1 MFVHL
6 AKRIAMPGETSVTKC
21 GWNAVDGYV
30 SAGCA
35 DGLVKVLK
43 LEIPETGDARSR
55 GVAGQAQL
63 TKNQTLE
70 GHSNAISSIAWN
82 ERFGK
87 LTTADSNGTVI
98 VWVDSAQS
106 EFVQDMLNNRT
117 KNRISDMKWN
127 STGQMICIGHEDGN
141 VIIGSVEGSRIA
153 GKSLKNNKLA
163 KVEWS
168 PDSRLLLFG
177 FVRGEIHIYDVKL
190 NYLAPIQIFCIREG
204 VPSAEIAGIEWYDGS
219 NGLMSAN
226 CKSLVICYENG
237 AMQLMSR
244 EDDPSP
250 IILDVDMHVV
260 SIKWND
266 NGSMLAVAGYQTT
279 GDKTH
284 NFINF
289 YSPWGEHL
297 RSLKVTGKT
306 ISDCAWEAH
315 SLRIVIAIDNFIYFA
330 NCRLDYKWCYI
341 QDTVIYSFYTCTRPE
356 HIVVFWN
363 TKTNEVHYRYVR
375 NLLGIGG
382 YGSYCCIGALVERIA
397 PPMNNAIADT
407 HVILLC
413 NSIGITIE
421 SKYVPFQPV
430 HICVTESYAIISAK
444 SLIYIWGISGFI
456 GSQMVKKQPFEK
468 FIQIDDPATVRQGD
482 ELQSSLMAN
491 ETEDPI
497 TSISATDKWFFVARS
512 SGLVLRYSLPA
523 CNLMEKIECQF
534 HISKIAL
541 NPIATLM
548 SVIDINGNCMLI
560 DLESK
565 EPRDEITNFKKSDV
579 WNVIW
584 AKDLPDSFAIMEKT
598 KISFVR
604 GTETEEAVP
613 CSGYVCDYNN
623 LQVKVVMLDEIM
635 KMHLRGVQ
643 APSSDYITIYDNK
656 LLRDM
661 KTASEKL
668 PLEQVSSLIEK
679 DPHPQLWRALAEEA
693 LNHLDIK
700 VAEHAFV
707 KVHDYYGLQFLRRL
721 QQFQGEQLKR
731 AEIAAF
737 LKRDEEVEKIYIHM
751 DRKDLAYQLRRKLG
765 DWFRVVQI
773 LQSGTVASDAMQN
786 EAWNELGDFYYDRQ
800 QWATAV
806 KYYEQS
812 GNNSQAF
819 HCYALV
825 EDYVALEKL
834 SRSLQENDPLLKPI
848 GDTFATVGLS
858 EQAVDAYKRCN
869 RVQEA
874 VQMCIEFSQW
884 DMGIELAR
892 QYNLNDVK
900 SLLTRQAKTL
910 LSQNKP
916 FDAIELYKKSA
927 NYLEAAK
934 ILYGIAENH
943 SKENRPLLI
952 KKKMYILCGLLIEK
966 YRTAMKTTS
975 RKEKKSTATIS
986 ASDALQGLLTEETTG
1001 SGGVS
1006 DTQLIDNV
1014 WRPAEAY
1021 HFYIL
1026 AQQQFKANN
1035 ADGALRSALTLS
1047 EYEDIIPVQTIYN
1060 LIALCAT
1067 SCGAFSTAS
1076 KAFLKLED
1084 DSSINE
1090 EDRKEYQKLAFQIFL
1105 SHICICH
1112 FTMTYTNQQPLH
1124 VHNLNKNSLVPW
1136 TKSHQNHTYDWNNEQ
1151 EEYRIPIIQLTP
1163 RSDRSY
1169 DIEKEKSAS
1178 IKNHIKIQEPP
1189 INDYFKPSLFACL
1202 TCFWMIAGIVCLI
1215 QSIKIRKI
1223 LKKNNQQYNDEAKR
1237 RSNCLYTNLILTSQP
1252 KDKRP
1257 VLSGQ
1262 CPQCSHRIND
1272 WCLNCPQCDWRFPP
1286 CIVTGRPIIEY
1297 AFWICPAC
1305 KHRALQNE
1313 MARLDICPFCHSSV
1327 NG

>member
-6 AKRIAMPGETSVTKC
+6 AKRIAMPNDTPVTKC

-43 LEIPETGDARSR
+43 LEIPEIGDARIR

-70 GHSNAISSIAWN
+70 GHVSSISSIAWN
-82 ERFGK
+82 EQFGK
-87 LTTADSNGTVI
+87 LTTADANGTVI
-98 VWVDSAQS
+98 VWVDGPQN

-127 STGQMICIGHEDGN
+127 SNGQMICIGHEDGN

-153 GKSLKNNKLA
+153 GKSLTNNKLA

-168 PDSRLLLFG
+168 PDSHLLLFG
-177 FVRGEIHIYDVKL
+177 FVRGEIHIYDFKL
-190 NYLAPIQIFCIREG
+190 NYIGPVHIFCIREG
-204 VPSAEIAGIEWYDGS
+204 VPSAEIAGIEWYDGR
-219 NGLMSAN
+219 NGLMSMN
-226 CKSLVICYENG
+226 SKSLVICYENG

-250 IILDVDMHVV
+250 IVLDVDMHVV
-260 SIKWND
+260 SVKWND
-266 NGSMLAVAGYQTT
+266 NGSMLAVAGYQST
-279 GDKTH
+279 GDKIH
-284 NFINF
+284 NFIHF

-297 RSLKVTGKT
+297 RSLKVTGKS

-315 SLRIVIAIDNFIYFA
+315 SLRLVIAIDNFIYFA

-375 NLLGIGG
+375 NLLTLGG
-382 YGSYCCIGALVERIA
+382 YGSYCCIGSFIERA
-397 PPMNNAIADT
+397 SSTNNTLTDT

-413 NSIGITIE
+413 NSIGVTIE
-421 SKYVPFQPV
+421 SKYIPFQPI
-430 HICVTESYAIISAK
+430 HIYVTQTYAIISAK
-444 SLIYIWGISGFI
+444 SLIFIWGISGFI
-456 GSQMVKKQPFEK
+456 GSQMIKKQPYEK
-468 FIQIDDPATVRQGD
+468 FIQIDDPATVRHGD
-482 ELQSSLMAN
+482 ELQLSLMAN
-491 ETEDPI
+491 LDGMETEDPI
-497 TSISATDKWFFVARS
+497 TSICGSDKWFFVART
-512 SGLVLRYSLPA
+512 SGVVLRYALPA
-523 CNLMEKIECQF
+523 CTLMEKIECQF
-534 HISKIAL
+534 RISKIAL
-541 NPIATLM
+541 NSIATLM
-548 SVIDINGNCMLI
+548 SIIDTNGNCMLI
-560 DLESK
+560 DMESK
-565 EPRDEITNFKKSDV
+565 EPREDIANFKKTDV
-579 WNVIW
+579 WNVVW
-584 AKDLPDSFAIMEKT
+584 ANDLPDSFAVMEKT

-604 GTETEEAVP
+604 GTDIEEAVP
-613 CSGYVCDYNN
+613 CSGYICDYNN

-635 KMHLRGVQ
+635 KMHVKGVQ

-661 KTASEKL
+661 KTACEKL

-679 DPHPQLWRALAEEA
+679 DPHSQLWRTLAEEA

-707 KVHDYYGLQFLRRL
+707 KIHDYYGLQFLRRL

-737 LKRDEEVEKIYIHM
+737 LKQDDEVEKIYVHM

-773 LQSGTVASDAMQN
+773 LQSGAIASDAMQN

-800 QWATAV
+800 QWATAA

-812 GNNSQAF
+812 GNNSQLF
-819 HCYALV
+819 YCYTFID
-825 EDYVALEKL
+825 DYSALEKL
-834 SRSLQENDPLLKPI
+834 SQSLQENDPLLKPI
-848 GDTFATVGLS
+848 ADTFAGVGLC

-869 RVQEA
+869 RIQEA
-874 VQMCIEFSQW
+874 VQMCIELSQW

-892 QYNLNDVK
+892 HYNLSDLK
-900 SLLTRQAKTL
+900 ALLTRQAKTL

-934 ILYGIAENH
+934 ILYEIAENH
-943 SKENRPLLI
+943 SKENRSLLM
-952 KKKMYILCGLLIEK
+952 KKKMYILCGLLVEQ

-975 RKEKKSTATIS
+975 RREKKSTAAIS

-1006 DTQLIDNV
+1006 DTQLLDNV

-1026 AQQQFKANN
+1026 AQRQFKANN
-1035 ADGALRSALTLS
+1035 PEAALRSALTLT
-1047 EYEDIIPVQTIYN
+1047 EYEDILPVQTIYN

-1067 SCGAFSTAS
+1067 SCGAFNTAS

-1084 DSSINE
+1084 DPSINE

-1105 SHICICH
+1105 RTHYNHI
-1112 FTMTYTNQQPLH
+1112 FNW
-1124 VHNLNKNSLVPW
+1124 NLYKN
-1136 TKSHQNHTYDWNNEQ
+1136 DQ
-1151 EEYRIPIIQLTP
+1151 EEYCIPIIESSPIL
-1163 RSDRSY
+1163 DRPYCFDKKKRLSKNQIM
-1169 DIEKEKSAS
+1169 IEESP
-1178 IKNHIKIQEPP
+1178 IK
-1189 INDYFKPSLFACL
+1189 DYFKASLCACL
-1202 TCFWMIAGIVCLI
+1202 SFFWMFAGIVCLI
-1215 QSIKIRKI
+1215 QSIKIRHL
-1223 LKKNNQQYNDEAKR
+1223 LKRNNSQFNDEAR
-1237 RSNCLYTNLILTSQP
+1237 QLSNRLYTNLVLTYVFGIVIIG
-1252 KDKRP
+1252 
-1257 VLSGQ
+1257 VL
-1262 CPQCSHRIND
+1262 IMTV
-1272 WCLNCPQCDWRFPP
+1272 LVTF
-1286 CIVTGRPIIEY
+1286 IVGIKGY
-1297 AFWICPAC
+1297 FS
-1305 KHRALQNE
+1305 KSL
-1313 MARLDICPFCHSSV
+1313 
-1327 NG
+1327 